1 MLETLKKA
9 IGIFDV
15 LILAGAAYLLTR
27 FDYSNL
33 QISEMIYI
41 GGFVLWLIMFFVRIF
56 IVYQN
61 RENGDKK

>member
-61 RENGDKK
+61 LENGDKK